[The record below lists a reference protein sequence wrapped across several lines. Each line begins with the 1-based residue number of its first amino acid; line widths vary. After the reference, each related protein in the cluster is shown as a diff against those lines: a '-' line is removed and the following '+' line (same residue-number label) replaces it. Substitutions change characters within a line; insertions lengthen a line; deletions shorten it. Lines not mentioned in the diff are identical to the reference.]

1 MNRSSRFDVLNLT
14 GSGQEFE
21 EVSAFDVVREIVAIS
36 VVSGAAKSVRPSREK
51 GVTSTTATKTV
62 RLTAGSGDPIRVEGD
77 ARLEFVRDG
86 RKCTM
91 KFLDAD
97 VKRPLA
103 SVSATVDEGK
113 RGNRTSRTRALV
125 RGFQ

>member
-1 MNRSSRFDVLNLT
+1 M
-14 GSGQEFE
+14 
-21 EVSAFDVVREIVAIS
+21 SAVDVVREIVAIT
-36 VVSGAAKSVRPSREK
+36 VDSGAAKIFWPSREK
-51 GVTSTTATKTV
+51 GGTSTTATKTV

-77 ARLEFVRDG
+77 AKLEFVWDG

-103 SVSATVDEGK
+103 SVSATVDEGN